1 MPPPV
6 RPDPD
11 RLLRQAQAEEEY
23 ARRGRLKVFLGYT
36 SGVGKSFRML
46 DEGRRRAQRGQDV
59 VVGAIQARN
68 SPEVQSLLARLEVVP
83 MRRCDG
89 QSVVDVPAI
98 LRRRPEVCLVD
109 GLAYGNP
116 PGCER
121 PHRWQD
127 VEALLANGI
136 STVATVNLQFIAE
149 RRPEVERISGR
160 ACDPHDTVPEAFLR
174 AADEIEVV
182 DAPPEAGVASDPEE
196 GRQLRQRLS
205 ELRELAL
212 LLAAD
217 VVDQQLEAYLRRHG
231 LQSTWG
237 AQERIL
243 VCVSGGG
250 DASQMIAS
258 GRRNADRFHGELL
271 VAHLRT
277 SEDEPA
283 GLRRNL
289 EVARA
294 ANAEI
299 HLLGGDNFVDSILNF
314 ARGRGVTQIFLGHT
328 ARETWPQRLF
338 GGRVERL
345 IHRAEGMD
353 IRIFPHRDADSE
365 APPAARPE
373 PSDG

>member
-1 MPPPV
+1 MPPHV

-11 RLLRQAQAEEEY
+11 RLLRQAQAEEAY

-68 SPEVQSLLARLEVVP
+68 SPEVQGLLARLEVVP
-83 MRRCDG
+83 MRRLDG

-109 GLAYGNP
+109 GLAYANP
-116 PGCER
+116 PGSER

-182 DAPPEAGVASDPEE
+182 DAPPEAGMAAKPEE
-196 GRQLRQRLS
+196 ARQLRQRLS

-231 LQSTWG
+231 LESTWG

-243 VCVSGGG
+243 VCVKA
-250 DASQMIAS
+250 ASNALNMIES

-271 VAHLRT
+271 VAHMRA
-277 SEDEPA
+277 SGDEPP

-289 EVARA
+289 ELARA

-299 HLLGGDNFVDSILNF
+299 HLLDGDNFVDSVLNF

-328 ARETWPQRLF
+328 TRETWPQRLF

-345 IHRAEGMD
+345 IRRAEGMD
-353 IRIFPHRDADSE
+353 IRIFPHRDADGE
-365 APPAARPE
+365 APPVARPE
-373 PSDG
+373 PSNG

>member
-1 MPPPV
+1 MAQHV

-23 ARRGRLKVFLGYT
+23 ARRGRLKIFLGYT

-68 SPEVQSLLARLEVVP
+68 SPAVQGLLARLEAVP
-83 MRRCDG
+83 MRWLDG
-89 QSVVDVPAI
+89 QAAVDVPAI

-109 GLAYGNP
+109 GLAYANP
-116 PGCER
+116 PGSER
-121 PHRWQD
+121 RHRWQD
-127 VEALLANGI
+127 VEALLADGI
-136 STVATVNLQFIAE
+136 STIATVNLQFIAE
-149 RRPEVERISGR
+149 RRPEVERITGR

-182 DAPPEAGVASDPEE
+182 DAPPEAGVGANAEE
-196 GRQLRQRLS
+196 GQQLRQRLS

-231 LQSTWG
+231 LESTWG

-271 VAHLRT
+271 VAHVQT
-277 SEDEPA
+277 SGDEPA

-289 EVARA
+289 ELA
-294 ANAEI
+294 AAAAAEI
-299 HLLGGDNFVDSILNF
+299 HLLTGDNLVDSVLDF

-338 GGRVERL
+338 GGRLERL
-345 IHRAEGMD
+345 IRRAEGMD
-353 IRIFPHRDADSE
+353 IRIFPHRDAGGE
-365 APPAARPE
+365 LRPATGNE
-373 PSDG
+373 PANG